1 MTNITNIT
9 GGSEGFGR
17 ELAEH
22 FAQDKHNL
30 LLVARR
36 FDLLENAKREL
47 EGKYDV
53 KIFIFSTD
61 LTTPEGRA
69 ALKEYCDEN
78 RFHIDILVN
87 NAGMGTGGAFHEIP
101 SEKET
106 SMIRSSQ

>member
-1 MTNITNIT
+1 MTNITIIT

-53 KIFIFSTD
+53 KRARGIERVLRWKPIPHRYSCKQCRNGHGRSFS
-61 LTTPEGRA
+61 
-69 ALKEYCDEN
+69 
-78 RFHIDILVN
+78 
-87 NAGMGTGGAFHEIP
+87 
-101 SEKET
+101 
-106 SMIRSSQ
+106 